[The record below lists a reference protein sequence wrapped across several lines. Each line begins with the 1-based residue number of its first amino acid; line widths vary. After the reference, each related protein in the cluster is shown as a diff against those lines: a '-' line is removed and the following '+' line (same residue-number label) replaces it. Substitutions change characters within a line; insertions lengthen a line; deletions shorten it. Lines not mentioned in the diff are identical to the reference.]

1 MRVLL
6 SFIQRF
12 FNLILFI
19 GLEVLCVVMIAK
31 TNTLQGNDVMNS
43 ANLFVAFWY
52 KKQTGVSNYFGL
64 RRMNDSLLN
73 ENTRLRQQLSKQT
86 EFDIL
91 KDSSVTRSIV
101 LSDSLH
107 SVQYAHY
114 TYLKA
119 RVVNNSINAA
129 SNFITLNRG
138 SKDGIEKN
146 MAIVSSTGVVGR
158 VVNVSAHFA
167 TALSVLNTKQ
177 RLSTK
182 LVDGT
187 TSFVY
192 WEEASGPDELY
203 MKITQP
209 EIKIKKG
216 DSVLTTSYSTLFPAD
231 MLVGRIEKV
240 FVVKKDNSRI
250 LHIKPATNFR
260 NLQYVYAIK
269 NDYMEERR
277 KLEDTTINQLKQVQQ
292 KK

>member
-1 MRVLL
+1 M
-6 SFIQRF
+6 
-12 FNLILFI
+12 
-19 GLEVLCVVMIAK
+19 VMIAK
-31 TNTLQGNDVMNS
+31 TNTLQGNEVMNS

-52 KKQTGVSNYFGL
+52 KKQSGVRHYFGL

-86 EFDIL
+86 EFDL
-91 KDSSVTRSIV
+91 LNDSSVRQSLV
-101 LSDSLH
+101 LSDSTH
-107 SVQYAHY
+107 RIQYAHY

-129 SNFITLNRG
+129 SNFITINRG

-146 MAIVSSTGVVGR
+146 MAIISSAGVVGR

-167 TALSVLNTKQ
+167 TALSILNTKQ
-177 RLSTK
+177 RLSAK
-182 LVDGT
+182 LTDGT

-192 WEEASGPDELY
+192 WEEGSSPDELF
-203 MKITQP
+203 MKITQA

-231 MLVGRIEKV
+231 MLVGRVEKV
-240 FVVKKDNSRI
+240 FVIKKDNSRI
-250 LHIKPATNFR
+250 VHIKPATNFR
-260 NLQYVYAIK
+260 NMQYVYAIK

-277 KLEDTTINQLKQVQQ
+277 NLEDTTEQALKQAQQ